1 MDALMGGLSPRPPI
15 PGTSYTSAGC
25 TTAATYLSYL
35 RAIITLAY
43 CRHDFSHSHFGNG
56 LHFTTSCAL
65 PTVLRMQTA
74 HAPSATA
81 WPRTLVLKVY
91 YKRLVPAVAICPRAR
106 SQYKSLR

>member
-15 PGTSYTSAGC
+15 PGTSHTSAGC

-35 RAIITLAY
+35 RAIITLVPLPLLTSEM
-43 CRHDFSHSHFGNG
+43 DFATSRA
-56 LHFTTSCAL
+56 LH
-65 PTVLRMQTA
+65 TVLRMQAA

-91 YKRLVPAVAICPRAR
+91 YKRLVPAVAICPRAT